1 MEFAIVDTS
10 SILFGFANRKSVF
23 DAVGEELGVR
33 CLISKGIIRE
43 LERISEGKG
52 VRGATAQ
59 TALKEISLK
68 RIKKEDNSEYPDAWI
83 LKRSRSGIAAV
94 VTNDT
99 KLAGSIP
106 ETVAVFKFSRQG
118 GSKDSGEEMYYVHTL
133 QDTFKMAPEF
143 FDRDIEDV
151 ATMVLKRKYEGAID
165 KKLGVVVSVFNIR
178 NIGDGAILPG
188 DPATHH
194 QVEFDM
200 LTYMPYVDE
209 VVAGEVTELAE
220 FGAFVRIGPI
230 EGLVHVSQITN
241 DFLTF
246 DKKVPAFVS
255 KRSGRSLKKG
265 DSVLAKIS
273 TVSMK
278 NTVKD
283 SKIAL
288 TMKPEGL
295 GKAEWITENVKRAR
309 SEAAKRRR

>member
-1 MEFAIVDTS
+1 
-10 SILFGFANRKSVF
+10 
-23 DAVGEELGVR
+23 
-33 CLISKGIIRE
+33 
-43 LERISEGKG
+43 
-52 VRGATAQ
+52 
-59 TALKEISLK
+59 
-68 RIKKEDNSEYPDAWI
+68 
-83 LKRSRSGIAAV
+83 
-94 VTNDT
+94 
-99 KLAGSIP
+99 
-106 ETVAVFKFSRQG
+106 
-118 GSKDSGEEMYYVHTL
+118 MYYVHTL

-143 FDRDIEDV
+143 FDREIEDV

-178 NIGDGAILPG
+178 NISDGTILPG

-194 QVEFDM
+194 NVEFDM

-246 DKKVPAFVS
+246 DKKGPSFVS
-255 KRSGRSLKKG
+255 KKSGRNLKKG
-265 DSVLAKIS
+265 DAVLAKIS

-288 TMKPEGL
+288 TMKAEGL
-295 GKAEWITENVKRAR
+295 GKAEWITEGARKARAD
-309 SEAAKRRR
+309 AAKKGKK

>member
-1 MEFAIVDTS
+1 
-10 SILFGFANRKSVF
+10 
-23 DAVGEELGVR
+23 
-33 CLISKGIIRE
+33 
-43 LERISEGKG
+43 
-52 VRGATAQ
+52 
-59 TALKEISLK
+59 
-68 RIKKEDNSEYPDAWI
+68 
-83 LKRSRSGIAAV
+83 
-94 VTNDT
+94 
-99 KLAGSIP
+99 
-106 ETVAVFKFSRQG
+106 
-118 GSKDSGEEMYYVHTL
+118 MYYVHTL

-143 FDRDIEDV
+143 FDREIEDV
-151 ATMVLKRKYEGAID
+151 ATMVLKRKYEGTID

-178 NIGDGAILPG
+178 DISDGAILPG
-188 DPATHH
+188 DLATHH

-246 DKKVPAFVS
+246 DKKGPAFVS
-255 KRSGRSLKKG
+255 KKSGKSLKKG
-265 DSVLAKIS
+265 DAVFAKIS

-288 TMKPEGL
+288 TMKSDGL
-295 GKAEWITENVKRAR
+295 GKAEWISEGAKRAR
-309 SEAAKRRR
+309 AEAAKKKR